1 LSKNKI
7 REEMMRLI
15 IGLLALAG
23 GMATTSAAFA
33 QENETDCKDP
43 QTQMEMTSC
52 EQDRYGEADKALNAQ
67 WKTTRAQ
74 MAEVD
79 KNLDEGDRG
88 AEKALLTAQRAW
100 ISYRDAQCEAE
111 GFQARGGS
119 MEPMLV
125 AGCLANLSDTR
136 TKELKALSDALG
148 NN

>member
-1 LSKNKI
+1 
-7 REEMMRLI
+7 MRFM

-23 GMATTSAAFA
+23 GMAAASGAFS
-33 QENETDCKDP
+33 QEETDCKNP
-43 QTQMEMTSC
+43 QTQAEMTSC

-79 KNLDEGDRG
+79 ENLDENDRG